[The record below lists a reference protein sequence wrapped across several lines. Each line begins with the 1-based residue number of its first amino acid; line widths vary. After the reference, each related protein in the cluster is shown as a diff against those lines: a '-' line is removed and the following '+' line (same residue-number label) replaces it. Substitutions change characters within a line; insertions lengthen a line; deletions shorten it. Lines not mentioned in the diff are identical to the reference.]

1 MFSLCSPHGSRR
13 LAQFLLRWRWQFQR
27 FPVRPRSPSHGS
39 IVEGSNGRHLLVF
52 CRYCLPP
59 STVDGV
65 EYRLG
70 SLSLGFAMR
79 PPPTALTWNSGVA
92 SDGNFALDAI
102 AYDAEGAVIATAEQV
117 FDIQNRG
124 GSVTVEGQDLSA
136 PLRGLTKL
144 SVTAIDPRYYPARWA
159 VFMVGVVVLTVFY
172 SDNAGKN
179 KFTAELPVDTTH
191 VSNGKHEL
199 HVEIA
204 SDIWPAGQQDNKT
217 NYDSRLSLHR
227 VIVTDNGHLAKGIAA
242 SLQNVYLEPGESTVL
257 HCLVMYTDDRSAPCA
272 SPSYA
277 SSNPSAAVVD
287 SSGKI
292 TARSVEGFSTI
303 ALSSGDQ
310 KTEAFVWVRKNLNIP
325 HFAGDGRALTS
336 YQSGVSIFP
345 VAPFA
350 LQVSDVQDPMVDQEV
365 KRAGVNTLFSGFYL
379 NPRNLQASL
388 AQWETSYASI
398 PQRWAWAARHGYHLY
413 VMGDEITRGIGGEG
427 WWTLNWPPAKE
438 AVQHAMEMLASSGV
452 AIAADIIDEGSM
464 MWGGNPTPPRH
475 VGQSGMFTSIACD
488 GARCK
493 VNWPDNP
500 VKPGRFFAGVQFALT
515 GSRQANLNTPLGQM
529 FTATNISDHSFD
541 FVPAGPLQGQFT
553 SANDP
558 ELEFLWWA
566 GGASGCPSS
575 PCNPPVPNTALL
587 TIAQWLRS
595 ATPHVPIA
603 WPALGLSPPLVQDA
617 WSGKDSQVSDFMSH
631 YWDSLQGGHTYRW
644 SNGVA
649 ERNYWMREA
658 FYSRQ
663 PFVDASKPQIMLD
676 SISSY
681 FYRKL
686 VPGAYFDP
694 LKDEIVASGTSPAAI
709 SCGMMTAAAM
719 GNAGVRLYQ
728 YDPTWNQEARARMP
742 IGGEA
747 QTGASPIAMQE
758 DSRRLW
764 RAIGYGANLLTK
776 RLEPFILG
784 KALSSPVLG
793 ENIVTAVRQSDQG
806 ILLMAVN
813 GNDWERT
820 VTVNLAPYRNGNPV
834 TRYVVG
840 GTGITTALIPDA
852 SSNTVTLQP
861 GATVAYLVP
870 ASPSIK
876 FLSEATISAPTLPS
890 GASKAF
896 VHQAYIYTEDLDASS
911 QGLVCTDGCN
921 LALDRSLGDSYYQ
934 FSFTNAAG
942 EVIAK
947 GQTRLLSGLR

>member
-13 LAQFLLRWRWQFQR
+13 LAGFITLALAVPTFL
-27 FPVRPRSPSHGS
+27 SAASITITAPSSKATVAGIYKFS
-39 IVEGSNGRHLLVF
+39 VDTASA
-52 CRYCLPP
+52 P
-59 STVDGV
+59 TVDRV

-70 SLSLGFAMR
+70 SLSVGFATH
-79 PPPTALTWNSGVA
+79 PPFSLTWNSGLA
-92 SDGNFALDAI
+92 SDGNYALDAI
-102 AYDAEGAVIATAEQV
+102 AYDAGGAVIATARHV

-124 GSVTVEGQDLSA
+124 GSMTVDGQDLSA
-136 PLRGLTKL
+136 PLHGLIKV
-144 SVTAIDPRYYPARWA
+144 SVTAFDPRYYPARWA
-159 VFMVGVVVLTVFY
+159 VFIDGVLLTAFY

-179 KFTAELPVDTTH
+179 KFTAELPIDTTH

-199 HVEIA
+199 HVEIV
-204 SDIWPAGQQDNKT
+204 SDIWPAGQPENKT
-217 NYDSRLSLHR
+217 NHDARLALHR
-227 VIVTDNGHLAKGIAA
+227 VIVTDNGHLPKGIAA
-242 SLQNVYLEPGESTVL
+242 SLQNVYLEPGQSAVL
-257 HCLVMYTDDRSAPCA
+257 HCLAMYTDDRSAPCT

-287 SSGKI
+287 SSGTI
-292 TARSVEGFSTI
+292 TARSVEGFSSI
-303 ALSSGDQ
+303 ALTSGDQ
-310 KTEAFVWVRKNLNIP
+310 KTEAFVWVRKNLSIP
-325 HFAGDGRALTS
+325 HFSGDGRLLTS
-336 YQSGVSIFP
+336 YQSGTSIFP

-350 LQVSDVQDPMVDQEV
+350 LQVADVQDPVMDQEA
-365 KRAGVNTLFSGFYL
+365 KRAGINTLYEGFYS

-388 AQWETSYASI
+388 GQWESSYDATLAS
-398 PQRWAWAARHGYHLY
+398 RWVWAARHGYHLY
-413 VMGDEITRGIGGEG
+413 AMGDEITRGIGAEG
-427 WWTLNWPPAKE
+427 WWTLNWPFAKE
-438 AVQHAMEMLASSGV
+438 AVQHAMEELASSGV

-464 MWGGNPTPPRH
+464 MWGADPTPSRF
-475 VGQSGMFTSIACD
+475 VGQTGMFTSVQCD
-488 GARCK
+488 GARCT

-500 VKPGRFFAGVQFALT
+500 VKPGRFFAGIQFALT
-515 GSRQANLNTPLGQM
+515 GSRQANLNTPHGQM
-529 FTATNISDHSFD
+529 FTATNISDRSFD
-541 FVPAGPLQGQFT
+541 FVPAAPLQGVFT

-558 ELEFLWWA
+558 DLEFLWWA
-566 GGASGCPSS
+566 GGAGGCPSS

-587 TIAQWLRS
+587 TIAEWLRS
-595 ATPHVPIA
+595 ATPHVHIA
-603 WPALGLSPPLVQDA
+603 WPALGLSPPIVQDL

-663 PFVDASKPQIMLD
+663 PFVDASKPQIILD

-694 LKDEIVASGTSPAAI
+694 LKDELVASGTSPAAI

-728 YDPTWNQEARARMP
+728 FERAANQEARSRMP

-747 QTGASPIAMQE
+747 QTGASPLAMQE
-758 DSRRLW
+758 DSRKLW

-784 KALSSPVLG
+784 KAQSSQVLG
-793 ENIVTAVRQSDQG
+793 ENIVTAVRQNDQG
-806 ILLMAVN
+806 ILLMEVN

-820 VTVNLAPYRNGNPV
+820 VTVNLAPYRNGNSV

-840 GTGITTALIPDA
+840 GTGIATALIPDA
-852 SSNTVTLQP
+852 SSNTVTLPP
-861 GATVAYLVP
+861 GATAVYLVP
-870 ASPSIK
+870 ASASVK
-876 FLSEATISAPTLPS
+876 FLSESAISAPTLPS
-890 GASKAF
+890 GATKAF
-896 VHQAYIYTEDLDASS
+896 VHQVYIYSEDLDAST
-911 QGLVCTDGCN
+911 QGLECTDGCN
-921 LALDRSLGDSYYQ
+921 LALDKSLGDSYYQ

-947 GQTRLLSGLR
+947 GQTRLLSGLK